1 MSIYTVVLHDGT
13 VGTVDSDTLG
23 GQPAEDFIGDWIT
36 VQLHNENGEQI
47 EITGILE
54 SVLEKN

>member
-1 MSIYTVVLHDGT
+1 MIYIVQLTDGT

-23 GQPAEDFIGDWIT
+23 GQPAEDFIGDWMT
-36 VQLHNENGEQI
+36 VHLHDENGNTI

-54 SVLEKN
+54 SVLAEN